1 MSSNEKMFETIAE
14 ICHIVNKAYCDAIGD
29 LSQQNWNDA
38 PDWQKESAIN
48 GVKFHMENDVTPE
61 QSHESWMREK
71 LNNGWVYGDE
81 KNADKKEH
89 PCMVL
94 YNDLPEEQRMKDKLF
109 KAVVDSF
116 KEQLT

>member
-1 MSSNEKMFETIAE
+1 MNFNEKMFETIAE
-14 ICHIVNKAYCDAIGD
+14 ICHIVNKAYC
-29 LSQQNWNDA
+29 DA

-71 LNNGWVYGDE
+71 LDNGWVYGYE

-116 KEQLT
+116 KEQLA

>member
-1 MSSNEKMFETIAE
+1 
-14 ICHIVNKAYCDAIGD
+14 
-29 LSQQNWNDA
+29 
-38 PDWQKESAIN
+38 
-48 GVKFHMENDVTPE
+48 
-61 QSHESWMREK
+61 MREK

-116 KEQLT
+116 KEQLA

>member
-1 MSSNEKMFETIAE
+1 MSSDAKKFEIIAE

-29 LSQQNWNDA
+29 LSQTPWNDA

-61 QSHESWMREK
+61 QSHESWMKQK
-71 LNNGWVYGDE
+71 LDDGWVYGAK
-81 KNADKKEH
+81 KNVDKKEH

-94 YNDLPEEQRMKDKLF
+94 YSDLPEEQRMKDKLF

-116 KEQLT
+116 KEQSV